1 MPVNPHIGPLTLIV
15 HKQCDTSKLYTKYKT
30 EQDLLADDHF
40 CILNQLICWSN
51 PTTHTCTDTHNVFKF
66 RKQLC
71 WCTKQ
76 TDGQT
81 DCQPHRVS
89 VYAWL
94 LVFIS
99 YSYSMFI
106 FWESTCCCPVLS
118 SPDRHGGNQHSGIF
132 VNRREGRS
140 KRIEREEWFTV
151 FIWFFFLFQKL
162 VSLTGESV
170 WEGGWW
176 KRWRRKGGLRGRKI
190 EKTKWKEVIEKMS
203 FTRKGIE
210 LTWRRQH
217 G

>member
-1 MPVNPHIGPLTLIV
+1 MPVNPHTGSLTLKV

-30 EQDLLADDHF
+30 EQDLLADDRF

-51 PTTHTCTDTHNVFKF
+51 RTTHTCTDTHTVFKF

-71 WCTKQ
+71 WCTRQ

-151 FIWFFFLFQKL
+151 FIWFFFF
-162 VSLTGESV
+162 SLSEACVLDGRECV
-170 WEGGWW
+170 
-176 KRWRRKGGLRGRKI
+176 RGRVMK
-190 EKTKWKEVIEKMS
+190 KME
-203 FTRKGIE
+203 TEGRA
-210 LTWRRQH
+210 
-217 G
+217 